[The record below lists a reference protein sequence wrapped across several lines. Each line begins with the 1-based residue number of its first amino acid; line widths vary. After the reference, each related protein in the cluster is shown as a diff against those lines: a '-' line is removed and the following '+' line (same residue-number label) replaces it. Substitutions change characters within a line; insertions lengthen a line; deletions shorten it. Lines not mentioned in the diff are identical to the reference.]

1 MGPME
6 RGCSKCPS
14 IRNSLILQK
23 FIAQNK
29 VQQRFI
35 YYEQPKFKVFYYVK
49 KFNTLKV
56 RQVANIRYCTGHYTF
71 LQPVKNLKMFT
82 QSNERCFQGS
92 LWSQF
97 RQLILTF

>member
-6 RGCSKCPS
+6 RGCSNGPL

-35 YYEQPKFKVFYYVK
+35 YCEQHNKVFYYVK
-49 KFNTLKV
+49 KSNTLKV
-56 RQVANIRYCTGHYTF
+56 RQVANIRYCTGHSTS
-71 LQPVKNLKMFT
+71 LQPVKSLKRLHRVMRDAFKEVCGCNLD
-82 QSNERCFQGS
+82 N
-92 LWSQF
+92 
-97 RQLILTF
+97 